1 MTPNRSLR
9 TDRESTADR
18 LPAEPR
24 AKLRAAFAMAPESL
38 RTQVFSP
45 EQLDA
50 LGRRL
55 DLAPTVLQSRSDVE
69 RLPGADRLELL
80 ITGWGCPVLD
90 EALLERLP
98 ALRYVIHSAGS
109 VKPFVTDALWERG
122 VHVSS
127 QAAANAVPV
136 AEYTVAMIVLANK
149 GVFTMARRAQRGEP
163 DPDIRTE
170 LAGAGNYG
178 KVVGVIGASQVGA
191 LVLRMLAA
199 YDLRLLVADPTL
211 DEAGAAALGAR
222 LVPLDAL
229 VRESDVVSVHA
240 PSLPETHGLIGTDEL
255 DAMRPGATLIN
266 TSRAELVDQDAL
278 LRVAAT
284 GRISAILD
292 LVHVGASGRA
302 LARLDNVVVT
312 PHLAGSVGVELHRLG
327 AGALDEVRR
336 ATDGA
341 PLQHPVDPRNLA
353 RSA

>member
-1 MTPNRSLR
+1 MTSNHSLR
-9 TDRESTADR
+9 TDRESTDDR
-18 LPAEPR
+18 PLAEPR
-24 AKLRAAFAMAPESL
+24 TRLRAAFAMAPESL

-45 EQLDA
+45 EQLDT

-55 DLAPTVLQSRSDVE
+55 DLVPTVLQSRSDIE

-80 ITGWGCPVLD
+80 VTGWGCPVLD

-98 ALRYVIHSAGS
+98 ELRYVIHSAGS

-122 VHVSS
+122 IRVSS
-127 QAAANAVPV
+127 QAAANAIPV

-170 LAGAGNYG
+170 LAQAGNYG

-222 LVPLDAL
+222 LVPLDVL
-229 VRESDVVSVHA
+229 MRESDVVSIHA
-240 PSLPETHGLIGTDEL
+240 PSLPETHGLIGADEL
-255 DAMRPGATLIN
+255 NAMRPGTTLIN

-284 GRISAILD
+284 GRIAAILD
-292 LVHVGASGRA
+292 LVHHGESARA
-302 LARLDNVVVT
+302 LAALDNVVVT

-327 AGALDEVRR
+327 AGVLDEVSRV
-336 ATDGA
+336 TEGA
-341 PLQHPVDPRNLA
+341 PLLFPINPQHLA

>member
-1 MTPNRSLR
+1 MTSR
-9 TDRESTADR
+9 
-18 LPAEPR
+18 PR
-24 AKLRAAFAMAPESL
+24 ARLRAAFVMAPESL

-45 EQLDA
+45 EQLEA

-55 DLAPTVLQSRSDVE
+55 DLVPTVLQSRSGIE

-109 VKPFVTDALWERG
+109 VKPFVTNALWEHGIR
-122 VHVSS
+122 VSS

-170 LAGAGNYG
+170 LAHAGNYG
-178 KVVGVIGASQVGA
+178 KVVGVIGASQIGA
-191 LVLRMLAA
+191 LVLRKLAA

-211 DEAGAAALGAR
+211 DEAGAASLGAR
-222 LVPLDAL
+222 LVPLEAL

-240 PSLPETHGLIGTDEL
+240 PSLPETHGLIGADEL

-266 TSRAELVDQDAL
+266 TSRAELVDQEAL
-278 LRVAAT
+278 LRVAGT
-284 GRISAILD
+284 GRIAAILD
-292 LVHVGASGRA
+292 LVHHGESARA
-302 LARLDNVVVT
+302 LAGLDNVVVT
-312 PHLAGSVGVELHRLG
+312 PHLAGSVGAELHRLG
-327 AGALDEVRR
+327 AGVLDEVGR
-336 ATDGA
+336 AAEGA
-341 PLQHPVDPRNLA
+341 PLQFPIDPRHLA

>member
-1 MTPNRSLR
+1 MTSIHSPR
-9 TDRESTADR
+9 TDSESTVDR
-18 LPAEPR
+18 LPLKPR
-24 AKLRAAFAMAPESL
+24 ARLRAAFAMAPESL

-50 LGRRL
+50 LDRRL
-55 DLAPTVLQSRSDVE
+55 DLVPTVLQRRSDIE

-98 ALRYVIHSAGS
+98 ALRYVLHSAGS
-109 VKPFVTDALWERG
+109 VKPFVTDALWERSIR
-122 VHVSS
+122 VSS

-149 GVFTMARRAQRGEP
+149 GVFTMAGRARRGEP

-170 LAGAGNYG
+170 LAHAGNYG
-178 KVVGVIGASQVGA
+178 KTVGVIGASQIGA
-191 LVLRMLAA
+191 LVLRMLTA
-199 YDLRLLVADPTL
+199 YDLQLLVADPTL

-222 LVPLDAL
+222 LVPLDVL

-240 PSLPETHGLIGTDEL
+240 PSLPETHGLIGADEL
-255 DAMRPGATLIN
+255 HAMRPGATLIN

-278 LRVAAT
+278 LPVAAT
-284 GRISAILD
+284 GRITAILD
-292 LVHVGASGRA
+292 LVHPGEGARD
-302 LARLDNVVVT
+302 LARLENVVVT

-327 AGALDEVRR
+327 AGVLDEVNRV
-336 ATDGA
+336 TDGA
-341 PLQHPVDPRNLA
+341 PLHFPIDPRDLA